1 MKRHKSL
8 ISLSHDHHHGLML
21 AQLIKLGSPEFKG
34 LPNTVAGKVR
44 HTVNFFQEHL
54 IPHFR
59 KEEDIL
65 FPSSK
70 NKSNEIDCLIDEL
83 MQQHKTIYSLIDKL
97 KNSSNPEDELN
108 ELGVLLDNHI
118 RKEER
123 ELFQVIQDI
132 LTEKEMNKLEK
143 DLGESAVSC
152 KVSN

>member
-44 HTVNFFQEHL
+44 HTINFFQEHL

-59 KEEDIL
+59 KEEEIL

-70 NKSNEIDCLIDEL
+70 NKSNKIDCLVDEL

-97 KNSSNPEDELN
+97 KSSNSPEVELN

-123 ELFQVIQDI
+123 EFFRLIEEHLSEDEF
-132 LTEKEMNKLEK
+132 EKLGKE
-143 DLGESAVSC
+143 LGETSYKC
-152 KVSN
+152 KI